1 MSSWG
6 KQETSSDARGK
17 DSETAATPAGKL
29 GEISSREIALAM
41 EIVSAE
47 LGSSRT
53 QRRCNRE
60 MEMDYDNL
68 WMSNIVIGSE
78 RI

>member
-17 DSETAATPAGKL
+17 DSKTAATQGGKL
-29 GEISSREIALAM
+29 GEMSSREIALAM
-41 EIVSAE
+41 EIVLAK

-60 MEMDYDNL
+60 VGIDYDNL
-68 WMSNIVIGSE
+68 
-78 RI
+78 